1 MLITDFKFL
10 ARDRTQLFYR
20 PSVCQSVRHTGDS
33 YKNGRSWDTSKYTL
47 PIGTKID
54 DLGWPWTVIMHC
66 SKTRAPWRCC

>member
-54 DLGWPWTVIMHC
+54 DLG
-66 SKTRAPWRCC
+66 